1 LTIGEGTVVR
11 LNAGVDV
18 VIRGQLT
25 INGTLQRPVVFTP
38 VTRAQPW
45 GGIVTTNAAPA
56 RIDATGAFF
65 IGTGAHQSWFSGS
78 GYDTHLNQQACF
90 VLDDAIGNFTNCFL
104 LDGRG
109 QVGHGDNSALTM
121 VRSIAQRFL
130 TGGEY
135 VGGTIIVDKS
145 AFIEFPADDS
155 SVNPTIA
162 NADNDGIYFTTGV
175 HILTDSLFGWCKDDA
190 IDSGSGGAGTVV
202 VSNCWV
208 ESALHEAL
216 AWSGTGRQTWT
227 YDTVLINNG
236 QGIECGWS
244 GGANS
249 PLCYAGRLLSLGN
262 SVGGRYGDNYTGT
275 TGLGLKDGF
284 LRVTNSY
291 FLNNY
296 RDVWGLVW
304 DNTWDYRAADMDI
317 RDNWITTANSYHP
330 NNSLWNPSTDGWR
343 LAPFM
348 STPPDAN
355 VGVGLAVWANQFP
368 MSALFQGV
376 PVRLSSFTTN
386 DVTVNYSFV
395 SGGTP
400 LATGNLTFAPGE
412 TVKRIVAAG
421 YNFAN
426 YTEVQI
432 VLDGAV
438 GGELTG
444 LTSVTFV
451 GAVASPLARVWVL
464 STQGD
469 IARTVDGVGAV
480 LSVPSGE
487 DVSIDYRFEAAGGL
501 LSQGTLNFAPGQTE
515 AWADAP
521 PSAISENL
529 VRFVL
534 SNPINAQ
541 LANPTNVY
549 LVRSLAAEVPPS
561 TSLVSRGAIWKYR
574 DLASDP
580 GTTWKNTNY
589 NDTGWPSGPA
599 QLGFSNNEEND
610 EATLIAD
617 NNQITSYFRTTFNVA
632 DPSAFTNL
640 SLWMLRDD
648 AGVVHIN
655 EREVFRSPNL
665 PAFPTAIT
673 YGTTSV
679 SPNGENTIDTAV
691 LGATNLFSGTNWVA
705 VEIHQQSA
713 TSSDVSFD
721 FELIGNPLPLPPPPQ
736 SLYVAA
742 FSPGQLT
749 FAWGD
754 STFRLEYTDEFDG
767 AATIWFPILG
777 TSPITITP
785 TPDVLHRFFR
795 LHRP

>member
-1 LTIGEGTVVR
+1 
-11 LNAGVDV
+11 
-18 VIRGQLT
+18 
-25 INGTLQRPVVFTP
+25 
-38 VTRAQPW
+38 
-45 GGIVTTNAAPA
+45 
-56 RIDATGAFF
+56 
-65 IGTGAHQSWFSGS
+65 
-78 GYDTHLNQQACF
+78 
-90 VLDDAIGNFTNCFL
+90 
-104 LDGRG
+104 
-109 QVGHGDNSALTM
+109 
-121 VRSIAQRFL
+121 
-130 TGGEY
+130 
-135 VGGTIIVDKS
+135 
-145 AFIEFPADDS
+145 
-155 SVNPTIA
+155 
-162 NADNDGIYFTTGV
+162 
-175 HILTDSLFGWCKDDA
+175 
-190 IDSGSGGAGTVV
+190 
-202 VSNCWV
+202 
-208 ESALHEAL
+208 
-216 AWSGTGRQTWT
+216 
-227 YDTVLINNG
+227 
-236 QGIECGWS
+236 
-244 GGANS
+244 
-249 PLCYAGRLLSLGN
+249 
-262 SVGGRYGDNYTGT
+262 
-275 TGLGLKDGF
+275 
-284 LRVTNSY
+284 
-291 FLNNY
+291 
-296 RDVWGLVW
+296 
-304 DNTWDYRAADMDI
+304 
-317 RDNWITTANSYHP
+317 
-330 NNSLWNPSTDGWR
+330 
-343 LAPFM
+343 
-348 STPPDAN
+348 
-355 VGVGLAVWANQFP
+355 
-368 MSALFQGV
+368 
-376 PVRLSSFTTN
+376 
-386 DVTVNYSFV
+386 
-395 SGGTP
+395 
-400 LATGNLTFAPGE
+400 
-412 TVKRIVAAG
+412 
-421 YNFAN
+421 
-426 YTEVQI
+426 
-432 VLDGAV
+432 
-438 GGELTG
+438 
-444 LTSVTFV
+444 
-451 GAVASPLARVWVL
+451 
-464 STQGD
+464 
-469 IARTVDGVGAV
+469 
-480 LSVPSGE
+480 
-487 DVSIDYRFEAAGGL
+487 VSIDYRFEAAGGL

-767 AATIWFPILG
+767 AATIWLPIPG
-777 TSPITITP
+777 ASPITITP